1 MGREVFARRP
11 GVHPRGWWC
20 WHVEVSLTLAQ
31 IIFQSRNIA
40 LSEDL
45 SLLVHSY
52 EHHNVQEPAI
62 LLGGSFVVN
71 ISEKGVQ
78 PS

>member
-1 MGREVFARRP
+1 M
-11 GVHPRGWWC
+11 
-20 WHVEVSLTLAQ
+20 SLTLAQ

-71 ISEKGVQ
+71 ISEKGVH